1 MLYSITFWTNDNMAK
16 FWDYVQM
23 LLETI
28 QPGIMLTVAIVLVGL
43 LIGVIVRSF
52 KKTEDDEN
60 NDRDYEIRRYN
71 R

>member
-1 MLYSITFWTNDNMAK
+1 MFYSITFWTNENMME
-16 FWDYVQM
+16 FWSNVRM

-28 QPGIMLTVAIVLVGL
+28 QPGIMLTVAIVLVGA

-60 NDRDYEIRRYN
+60 NDRDYEIRRY
-71 R
+71 